1 MKNIILIG
9 LAAVGFVA
17 SSSLFVIDESQRGIV
32 VQFGKVVRE
41 SNSDIPKVYEP
52 GLHWKWPLIDE
63 VRKLDARI
71 QTLDGQADRFVT
83 SEKKDLI
90 IDSYVKWRIE
100 DFAKFYLATGS
111 GSVVQAETLLKRK
124 INNGLRSEIGNRT
137 IRDIV
142 SGQRTEVME
151 DALRQMARSSELGIR
166 VVDVRIK
173 QINLPLEVS
182 NSIYQRMRAE
192 RNAVAREHRSQGRE
206 QAEIIRANVD
216 RKVAVMIADAERKA
230 KEVKGQGDAEA
241 AKIYADTYK
250 KNPELFSFLR
260 SMEAYKNSFKGSN
273 NFMVLS
279 ADNDFF
285 DYMKAPDAEKSS
297 K

>member
-1 MKNIILIG
+1 MKNYILIG
-9 LAAVGFVA
+9 LAAVGMLA

-32 VQFGKVVRE
+32 VQFGKVIRE
-41 SNSDIPKVYEP
+41 GDSDIPKVYEP
-52 GLHWKWPLIDE
+52 GLHWKWPFIDD
-63 VRKLDARI
+63 VRKLDSRI

-100 DFAKFYLATGS
+100 DFSKFYLATGG
-111 GSVVQAETLLKRK
+111 GSRVQAESLLKRK
-124 INNGLRSEIGNRT
+124 INNGLRSEIGGRT
-137 IRDIV
+137 ITDIV

-151 DALRQMARSSELGIR
+151 DTLRQMARSSGLGIK
-166 VVDVRIK
+166 VVDVKIK

-206 QAEIIRANVD
+206 QAEMLRATID
-216 RKVAVMIADAERKA
+216 RRVTVMIAEAERKA
-230 KEVKGQGDAEA
+230 RETRGQGDAQA
-241 AKIYADTYK
+241 AKIYAETYR

-260 SMEAYKNSFKGSN
+260 SLDAYKNSFNSGKD
-273 NFMVLS
+273 FMVLS
-279 ADNDFF
+279 TENDFF
-285 DYMKAPDAEKSS
+285 KYLKNSQPVTAK
-297 K
+297 

>member
-1 MKNIILIG
+1 MKNYILIG
-9 LAAVGFVA
+9 LAAVGMLA

-32 VQFGKVVRE
+32 VQFGKVIRE
-41 SNSDIPKVYEP
+41 GDSDIPKVYEP
-52 GLHWKWPLIDE
+52 GLHWKWPFIDD
-63 VRKLDARI
+63 VRKLDSRI

-100 DFAKFYLATGS
+100 DFSKFYLATGG
-111 GSVVQAETLLKRK
+111 GSRVQAESLLKRK
-124 INNGLRSEIGNRT
+124 INNGLRSEIGGRT
-137 IRDIV
+137 ITDIV

-151 DALRQMARSSELGIR
+151 DTLRQMARSSELGIK
-166 VVDVRIK
+166 VVDVKIK

-206 QAEIIRANVD
+206 QAEMLRATID
-216 RKVAVMIADAERKA
+216 RRVTVMIAEAERKA
-230 KEVKGQGDAEA
+230 RETRGQGDAQA
-241 AKIYADTYK
+241 AKIYAETYR

-260 SMEAYKNSFKGSN
+260 SLDAYKNSFNSGKD
-273 NFMVLS
+273 FMVLS
-279 ADNDFF
+279 TENDFF
-285 DYMKAPDAEKSS
+285 KYLKNSDAVTTK
-297 K
+297 

>member
-1 MKNIILIG
+1 MKNYILIG
-9 LAAVGFVA
+9 LAAIGMLA

-32 VQFGKVVRE
+32 VQFGKVIRE
-41 SNSDIPKVYEP
+41 GSSDIPKVYEP
-52 GLHWKWPLIDE
+52 GLHWKWPFIDD

-100 DFAKFYLATGS
+100 DFSKYYLATGG
-111 GSVVQAETLLKRK
+111 GSNIQAESLLKRK
-124 INNGLRSEIGNRT
+124 INNGLRSEIGART
-137 IRDIV
+137 ITDIV
-142 SGQRTEVME
+142 SGERTEVME
-151 DALRQMARSSELGIR
+151 DALRQMARSSELGIK

-206 QAEIIRANVD
+206 KAEILRANVD
-216 RKVAVMIADAERKA
+216 RKVTVMIADAERKA
-230 KEVKGQGDAEA
+230 RGARGQGDAEA
-241 AKIYADTYK
+241 AKIYAETYK

-260 SMEAYKNSFKGSN
+260 SLDAYKNSFKSGKD
-273 NFMVLS
+273 FMVLS
-279 ADNDFF
+279 TENDFF
-285 DYMKAPDAEKSS
+285 KYLKNSDAVTTK
-297 K
+297 

>member
-1 MKNIILIG
+1 MKNYILIG
-9 LAAVGFVA
+9 LAAVGMLT

-32 VQFGKVVRE
+32 VQFGKVIRE
-41 SNSDIPKVYEP
+41 GDSDIPKVYEP
-52 GLHWKWPLIDE
+52 GLHWKWPFIDD
-63 VRKLDARI
+63 VRKLDSRI

-100 DFAKFYLATGS
+100 DFSKFYLATGG
-111 GSVVQAETLLKRK
+111 GSTIQAESLLKRK
-124 INNGLRSEIGNRT
+124 INNGLRSEIGART
-137 IRDIV
+137 ITDIV

-206 QAEIIRANVD
+206 KAEILRANID
-216 RKVAVMIADAERKA
+216 RRVSVMIAEAERKA
-230 KEVKGQGDAEA
+230 REARGQGDAEA
-241 AKIYADTYK
+241 AKIYAETYR

-260 SMEAYKNSFKGSN
+260 SLDAYKNSFKSGKD
-273 NFMVLS
+273 FMVLS
-279 ADNDFF
+279 TENDFF
-285 DYMKAPDAEKSS
+285 KYLKNADPAATK
-297 K
+297 